1 MNRGE
6 LWIGAESGYASK
18 PRPALIIQSD
28 RYTDDESVVT
38 CLITSHTTDESGSDY
53 RVTLPKD
60 MKNGLKV
67 DSFVML
73 DKIVAIPRNR
83 LVNRIGIIEHEKMKE
98 IYSRLVD
105 FLAE

>member
-6 LWIGAESGYASK
+6 LWIGAETGYASK

-28 RYTDDESVVT
+28 RYSDDESVVT
-38 CLITSHTTDESGSDY
+38 CLVTSYATDSTGNDY
-53 RVTLPKD
+53 RVDLPKD
-60 MKNGLKV
+60 EQNDLKV

-73 DKIVAIPRNR
+73 DKIVAIPRQK
-83 LVNRIGIIEHEKMKE
+83 LVKHIGSLNSEKME
-98 IYSRLVD
+98 EVYTRLVD